1 MGHVFPPFGFFSV
14 ETEAAKMPEHFM
26 EQIRQ
31 ERLERDRREAEK
43 ARHRAEHEALPKQRQ
58 TMLLD
63 HLDDLAGQQ
72 ELFE

>member
-1 MGHVFPPFGFFSV
+1 
-14 ETEAAKMPEHFM
+14 MPEHFM